1 MTVTEIFTE
10 NLAGIAFWRGEPG
23 YEDARRGGMWNRR
36 VPLRFPDLVV
46 KARND
51 ADVVDAVRLARK
63 RGLKIAVRS
72 GGHSWAASFLR
83 DGGMLIDLSGMRE
96 FTIDAHGRVARVQP
110 GLTGT
115 HFNRALRK
123 LDLFFPSGHCM
134 TVGLGGF
141 LLQGGFGWNSRL
153 WGPACASV
161 TAIEVVTAEGELVR
175 ADAKQNTD
183 LLWAARG
190 AGPGFFGVV
199 SRFEV
204 KLQRRP
210 KVMMRSDYLY
220 PIEVLDDVLRWV
232 RSIQPSLPRT
242 MECMVFVRRDFFG
255 QQGPGALVTAPVLA
269 DSREEAL
276 AALAMLE
283 TCPVMQKALFREVNI
298 VTELDDLLQG
308 AEDLLYPHERRW
320 AVDNMWTS
328 APVDDL
334 LPGMRHIAATLPRAP
349 SHMMWM
355 LWGPPQPLPDMAF
368 SMEDELFISLYAI
381 WQDVS
386 EDAVH
391 QGWVTDHMRTLERF
405 ASGIQLADEN
415 LAARPFRFMGDSNF
429 ARLQA
434 LRTKYDPHNL
444 FHSFM
449 ALPRSQPCWSARE

>member
-1 MTVTEIFTE
+1 MAPAQVIRDNFDDIT
-10 NLAGIAFWRGEPG
+10 FWRGDRS
-23 YEDARRGGMWNRR
+23 YEQARGGEMWNCR
-36 VPLRFPDLVV
+36 VPARYPEVIVQPHCDEHVV
-46 KARND
+46 A
-51 ADVVDAVRLARK
+51 AVRLARK

-96 FTIDAHGRVARVQP
+96 FTVDAAARTARLQP
-110 GLTGT
+110 GLGGT
-115 HFNRALRK
+115 DFNRALRS

-161 TAIEVVTAEGELVR
+161 TAIEVVTPDGELVR
-175 ADAKQNTD
+175 ADATQNAD

-199 SRFEV
+199 TRFEV

-210 KVMMRSDYLY
+210 KIMMRSDYLY
-220 PIEVLDDVLRWV
+220 PIEVLDEVLRWA
-232 RSIQPSLPRT
+232 RSIQPSLART

-255 QQGPGALVTAPVLA
+255 HRGPGALVTAPVLA

-276 AALAMLE
+276 AALALLD
-283 TCPVMQKALFREVNI
+283 TCPAMPQALIREVNI

-308 AEDLLYPHERRW
+308 AEDLLYPRERRW
-320 AVDNMWTS
+320 AVDNMWTG
-328 APVDDL
+328 APADDL
-334 LPGMRHIAATLPRAP
+334 LPGIRKIAATLPPAP

-368 SMEDELFISLYAI
+368 SKQDDLYIALYAI
-381 WQDVS
+381 WQDRA
-386 EDAVH
+386 EDAAH
-391 QGWVTDHMRTLERF
+391 QAWVTDHMRSLERF
-405 ASGIQLADEN
+405 SSGIQLVDEN
-415 LAARPFRFMGDSNF
+415 LGARPFRFLDDANF
-429 ARLQA
+429 ARLQE
-434 LRTKYDPHNL
+434 LRAEHDPNGL
-444 FHSFM
+444 FHSYM
-449 ALPRSQPCWSARE
+449 GLPPH

>member
-1 MTVTEIFTE
+1 MPQAQIITKNFDDIT
-10 NLAGIAFWRGEPG
+10 FWRGASG
-23 YEDARRGGMWNRR
+23 YEEVRRGEMWNCC
-36 VPLRFPDLVV
+36 VPMRYPEVV
-46 KARND
+46 VRPRSD
-51 ADVVDAVRLARK
+51 EDVVAAVRHACK

-96 FTIDAHGRVARVQP
+96 FTVDAEARTARLQP
-110 GLTGT
+110 GLRGT
-115 HFNRALRK
+115 DFNRALRK

-134 TVGLGGF
+134 SVGLGGF

-161 TAIEVVTAEGELVR
+161 TAIEVVTANGELVR
-175 ADAKQNTD
+175 ADATQNTD

-199 SRFEV
+199 TRFEV
-204 KLQRRP
+204 KLQPRP

-220 PIEVLDDVLRWV
+220 SIEVLDDVLRWA

-242 MECMVFVRRDFFG
+242 MECMVFMRRDFFG
-255 QQGPGALVTAPVLA
+255 RQGPAVLVTAPVLA
-269 DSREEAL
+269 DSREEGS

-283 TCPVMQKALFREVNI
+283 ACPVSQKALVREVNI

-308 AEDLLYPHERRW
+308 AEDLLYPRERRW

-328 APVDDL
+328 ASVDDL
-334 LPGMRHIAATLPRAP
+334 LPGMRKIAASLPRAP

-368 SMEDELFISLYAI
+368 SMQDDLYIALYAI
-381 WQDVS
+381 WQDPA
-386 EDAVH
+386 EDAAH
-391 QGWVTDHMRTLERF
+391 QAWVTDHMRSLERF
-405 ASGIQLADEN
+405 SSGIQLADEN
-415 LAARPFRFMGDSNF
+415 LGARPFRFLADVNF

-434 LRTKYDPHNL
+434 LRAKHDPGGL
-444 FHSFM
+444 FHSYM
-449 ALPRSQPCWSARE
+449 GLPSH